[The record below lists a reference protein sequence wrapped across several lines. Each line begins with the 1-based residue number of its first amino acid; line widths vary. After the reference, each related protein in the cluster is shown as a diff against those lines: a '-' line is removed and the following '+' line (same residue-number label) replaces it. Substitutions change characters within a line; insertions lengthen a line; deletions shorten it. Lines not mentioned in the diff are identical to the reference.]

1 MPTGIPIAS
10 PAGANLY
17 YVREMFAK
25 RSGRADLVTS
35 YAGGDFTDNGADYF
49 INAAQR
55 MLDSRHG
62 HVKSERRH
70 VFNLAVGEW
79 YTTIEGLL
87 AVRQVWR
94 FDSDGKDRLEEIELA
109 TLLHYLDTTD
119 TGTPEY
125 WAKNI
130 IGYSPELEDST
141 VSGFTGV
148 DDMVKTDFFL
158 KEGIIFNIPTDEAI
172 DIHVYGRFKESN
184 LVEDTDTSFWT
195 VNYPEILV
203 LASLYELEAHYN
215 NMTGAK
221 NWLQQI
227 DLHLF
232 GLEKDLAEFEMGE
245 DGGVIAG

>member
-1 MPTGIPIAS
+1 MPTGIPVVAA
-10 PAGANLY
+10 AGTNLY
-17 YVREMFAK
+17 YVREMFAR

-35 YAGGDFTDNGADYF
+35 FGSDFTDNGADFF
-49 INAAQR
+49 ITAAQR
-55 MLDSRHG
+55 FLDARHG
-62 HVKSERRH
+62 HVKAERRH
-70 VFNLAVGEW
+70 VFTLSAGSW

-87 AVRQVWR
+87 SVRQVWR

-109 TLLHYLDTTD
+109 TLLHYLDTTE

-125 WAKNI
+125 WAKNV
-130 IGYSPELEDST
+130 IGYSPELEGESL
-141 VSGFTGV
+141 SGITGV
-148 DDMVKTDFFL
+148 DDMVSTDYFK
-158 KEGIIFNIPTDEAI
+158 KEGIIFNIPTDADI
-172 DIHVYGRFKESN
+172 DIHVYGRFRESD

-203 LASLYELEAHYN
+203 LASLYELEAFYN

-232 GLEKDLAEFEMGE
+232 GLEKDLAEYEMGE
-245 DGGVIAG
+245 DGGVIEG